1 MDLFTLLKGAG
12 YDSAGIANAEV
23 TLVTENSKKVTPGSV
38 FVCVKGARFDGHD
51 VAADVVAAGAVLV
64 VAERDTGVP
73 NQLIVNDSREAFSL
87 LSASFFGNPS
97 RKLRL
102 VGITGTN
109 GKTTTCFL
117 LKSVF
122 EALGHKTG
130 LIGTVKNIV
139 GDKEYPAT
147 LTTPDPFELN
157 SLFAEMVEAGC
168 EFCVMEVSSQAL
180 AQQRVAGLHY
190 EVAAF
195 TNLTQD
201 HLDYHGTFENYIAA
215 KHRLFENCDNAV
227 VNCDDEAYKA
237 MIEGTGCNV
246 ITCSARK
253 DSADYSAK
261 NIEHKPGGVSY
272 VLVGIGKLERI
283 KMRIPGGFTV
293 YNSMTAAVCAIQ
305 LGLSFSEVA
314 GALSQAAGVPGRIE
328 VVPTDTDYTVI
339 IDYAHSPDGL
349 QNILAALRKIAQGRI
364 ITVFGC
370 GGDRDRTKR
379 PQMGK
384 IAADMS
390 DFVIVTSDNP
400 RTEDPAAIVAEVAE
414 GTKGARI
421 PVVEIVDRTQAI
433 EFALNEA
440 EKDDIILLAGKGHE
454 TYQILGTEKIH
465 YDEREV
471 VRNLLAK

>member
-1 MDLFTLLKGAG
+1 MNIFTLLKGAG
-12 YDSAGIANAEV
+12 YDTAGITDAEV
-23 TLVTENSKKVTPGSV
+23 TLVTEDSRKVKAGSV

-51 VAADVVAAGAVLV
+51 VAADAVAHGAVLV
-64 VAERDTGVP
+64 VAERDTGVS
-73 NQLIVNDSREAFSL
+73 NQLIVKDSREAFSL

-130 LIGTVKNIV
+130 LVGTVKNIV

-215 KHRLFENCDNAV
+215 KHKLFENCDKAV
-227 VNCDDEAYKA
+227 VNCDDDAYKA
-237 MIEGTGCNV
+237 MIEGTDCSV
-246 ITCSARK
+246 VTCSARK

-261 NIEHKPGGVSY
+261 NIEHKSGGVSY
-272 VLVGIGKLERI
+272 ILVGIGRLERI

-305 LGLSFSEVA
+305 LGLPFADVA

-349 QNILAALRKIAQGRI
+349 QNILAALRKIAQGKI

-390 DFVIVTSDNP
+390 DFVVITSDNP
-400 RTEDPAAIVAEVAE
+400 RTEDPASIVAEVAE
-414 GTKGARI
+414 GTKGAKTH
-421 PVVEIVDRTQAI
+421 VVEIVDRTQAI
-433 EFALNEA
+433 EFALKKA
-440 EKDDIILLAGKGHE
+440 KKDDIILLAGKGHE
-454 TYQILGTEKIH
+454 TYQIIGTEKTH

-471 VRNLLAK
+471 VRDLLAK

>member
-1 MDLFTLLKGAG
+1 
-12 YDSAGIANAEV
+12 
-23 TLVTENSKKVTPGSV
+23 
-38 FVCVKGARFDGHD
+38 
-51 VAADVVAAGAVLV
+51 
-64 VAERDTGVP
+64 
-73 NQLIVNDSREAFSL
+73 
-87 LSASFFGNPS
+87 
-97 RKLRL
+97 
-102 VGITGTN
+102 
-109 GKTTTCFL
+109 
-117 LKSVF
+117 
-122 EALGHKTG
+122 
-130 LIGTVKNIV
+130 
-139 GDKEYPAT
+139 
-147 LTTPDPFELN
+147 
-157 SLFAEMVEAGC
+157 MVEAGC

-215 KHRLFENCDNAV
+215 KHKLFENCDTAV
-227 VNCDDEAYKA
+227 VNADDCAYKD
-237 MIEGTGCNV
+237 MVDGTQCRV
-246 ITCSARK
+246 VTCSAVK

-272 VLVGIGKLERI
+272 MLVGIGKLERI
-283 KMRIPGGFTV
+283 RMRIPGGFTV

-305 LGLSFSEVA
+305 LGLSFFEVA
-314 GALSQAAGVPGRIE
+314 KALSQAGGVPGRIE

-349 QNILAALRKIAQGRI
+349 ENILASLRKIAQARI

-379 PQMGK
+379 PKMGK
-384 IAADMS
+384 IASDMS
-390 DFVIVTSDNP
+390 DFVIITSDNP
-400 RTEDPAAIVAEVAE
+400 RTEEPAAIVKEVAE
-414 GTKGARI
+414 GTRDAKI

-440 EKDDIILLAGKGHE
+440 GENDIVLLAGKGHE
-454 TYQILGTEKIH
+454 TYQIIGTEKFH

-471 VRNLLAK
+471 VKSLLEK

>member
-1 MDLFTLLKGAG
+1 MNLYTLLEGAG
-12 YDSAGIANAEV
+12 YDISGISDAEAL
-23 TLVTENSKKVTPGSV
+23 LVTEDSRKVTAGSV

-51 VAADVVAAGAVLV
+51 AAADAVNSGAVLI
-64 VAERDTGVP
+64 VAEHDTGAP

-87 LSASFFGNPS
+87 LSASFFGNPA

-122 EALGHKTG
+122 DALGYKSG
-130 LIGTVKNIV
+130 LVGTVKNIV
-139 GDKEYPAT
+139 GDKEYPAK

-157 SLFAEMVEAGC
+157 SLFAQMVDEGC

-190 EVAAF
+190 EVVAF

-215 KHRLFENCDNAV
+215 KHILFEHCDKAV
-227 VNCDDEAYKA
+227 VNADDEAYMA
-237 MIEGTGCNV
+237 MVDGTHCDV
-246 ITCSARK
+246 ITCSARR
-253 DSADYSAK
+253 DNADYSAK

-272 VLVGIGKLERI
+272 MLVGIGKLERI

-293 YNSMTAAVCAIQ
+293 YNSMTAAVCAVQ
-305 LGLSFSEVA
+305 LGLAFSDVA
-314 GALSQAAGVPGRIE
+314 KALSQAAGVPGRIE

-349 QNILAALRKIAQGRI
+349 ENILASLRKIAQGRI

-379 PQMGK
+379 PKMGK

-400 RTEDPAAIVAEVAE
+400 RTEDPEAIVKEVAE
-414 GTKGARI
+414 GTKDARI
-421 PVVEIVDRTQAI
+421 PVVKIVDRTQAI

-440 EKDDIILLAGKGHE
+440 NENDIILLAGKGHE
-454 TYQILGTEKIH
+454 TYQIIGTEKMH

-471 VRNLLAK
+471 VKKLLSK

>member
-1 MDLFTLLKGAG
+1 MNIYTLLKGAG
-12 YDSAGIANAEV
+12 YDVCGITDAEV
-23 TLVTENSKKVTPGSV
+23 TLVTEDSRKVTQGSV

-51 VAADVVAAGAVLV
+51 AALSAVEAGAVLV
-64 VAERDTGVP
+64 VAQHDTGAP
-73 NQLIVNDSREAFSL
+73 NQLIVSDTREAFSL
-87 LSASFFGNPS
+87 LSASFFGNPA
-97 RKLRL
+97 RNLRL

-117 LKSVF
+117 LKSVL
-122 EALGHKTG
+122 ETLGHKTG
-130 LIGTVKNIV
+130 LIGTVKNMV
-139 GDKEYPAT
+139 GDTEYPAR

-157 SLFAEMVEAGC
+157 SLFAKMVEAGC

-180 AQQRVAGLHY
+180 AQCRVAGIHY

-215 KHRLFENCDNAV
+215 KHILFENCDVAV
-227 VNCDDEAYKA
+227 VNTDDEAHSA
-237 MIEGTGCNV
+237 MVADTSCKV
-246 ITCSARK
+246 VSYSAVSDR
-253 DSADYSAK
+253 ADYSAK

-272 VLVGIGKLERI
+272 FLVGIGKLERI

-293 YNSMTAAVCAIQ
+293 YNSMTAGVCAIE
-305 LGLSFSEVA
+305 LGLPFADVTK
-314 GALSQAAGVPGRIE
+314 ALSEAVGVPGRIE

-349 QNILAALRKIAQGRI
+349 ENILGSLRKIAQARI

-379 PQMGK
+379 PKMGK

-400 RTEDPAAIVAEVAE
+400 RTEDPDAIVKEVAE
-414 GTKGARI
+414 GTKGAKV
-421 PVVEIVDRTQAI
+421 PVVQIVDRTQAI

-440 EKDDIILLAGKGHE
+440 DDGDIVLLAGKGHE
-454 TYQILGTEKIH
+454 TYQIIGTEKHH

-471 VRNLLAK
+471 VRNLLGK

>member
-1 MDLFTLLKGAG
+1 MNIYTLLKGAG
-12 YDSAGIANAEV
+12 YDTCGITDAEV
-23 TLVTENSKKVTPGSV
+23 SLVTEDSRKVTQGSV

-51 VAADVVAAGAVLV
+51 AADDAVKAGAVLI
-64 VAERDTGVP
+64 VAQHDTGAP
-73 NQLIVNDSREAFSL
+73 NQLIVSDTREAFSL
-87 LSASFFGNPS
+87 LSASFFGNPAKS
-97 RKLRL
+97 LRL
-102 VGITGTN
+102 VGVTGTN

-117 LKSVF
+117 LKSVL
-122 EALGHKTG
+122 ESLGHKTG
-130 LIGTVKNIV
+130 LVGTVKNMV
-139 GDKEYPAT
+139 GDVEYPAH

-157 SLFAEMVEAGC
+157 SLFAKMVEAGC

-180 AQQRVAGLHY
+180 AQCRVAGLHY

-215 KHRLFENCDNAV
+215 KHILFENCDVAV
-227 VNCDDEAYKA
+227 VNTDDEAHSA
-237 MIEGTGCNV
+237 MTEGTSCKV
-246 ITCSARK
+246 VSFSALR

-272 VLVGIGKLERI
+272 FLVGIGKLERI
-283 KMRIPGGFTV
+283 KMKIPGGFTV
-293 YNSMTAAVCAIQ
+293 YNSMTAAVCAIE
-305 LGLSFSEVA
+305 LGLPFADVTK
-314 GALSQAAGVPGRIE
+314 ALSEASGVPGRIE

-349 QNILAALRKIAQGRI
+349 QNILGSLRKIARARI
-364 ITVFGC
+364 IAVFGC
-370 GGDRDRTKR
+370 GGDRDKTKR

-400 RTEDPAAIVAEVAE
+400 RTEDPATIVKEVAE
-414 GTKGARI
+414 GTKGAKV

-440 EKDDIILLAGKGHE
+440 NEDDIVLLAGKGHE
-454 TYQILGTEKIH
+454 TYQIIGTEKHH

-471 VRNLLAK
+471 VRNLLK

>member
-1 MDLFTLLKGAG
+1 MNLYTLLKGAG
-12 YDSAGIANAEV
+12 YSTEGVADAEV
-23 TLVTENSKKVTPGSV
+23 TLVTEDSRKAEKGSV
-38 FVCVKGARFDGHD
+38 FVCIKGARFDGHD
-51 VAADVVAAGAVLV
+51 AAVSAVESGAVLI
-64 VAERDTGVP
+64 VAERDTGVK
-73 NQLIVNDSREAFSL
+73 NQLIVSDTREAFSL
-87 LSASFFGNPS
+87 LSASFFGNPAE
-97 RKLRL
+97 KLRL
-102 VGITGTN
+102 VGVTGTN

-117 LKSVF
+117 LKSIF
-122 EALGHKTG
+122 ESLGRKTG
-130 LIGTVKNIV
+130 LVGTVKNMV
-139 GDKEYPAT
+139 GDVEYPAK

-157 SLFAEMVEAGC
+157 SLFAKMVEAGC

-215 KHRLFENCDNAV
+215 KHKLFENCDKAV
-227 VNCDDEAYKA
+227 VNADDEAYKA
-237 MIEGTGCNV
+237 MIEGASCSV
-246 ITCSARK
+246 ATCSALR

-272 VLVGIGKLERI
+272 FLVGIGKLERI

-305 LGLSFSEVA
+305 LGLPFADVA
-314 GALSQAAGVPGRIE
+314 AALSQATGVPGRIE

-349 QNILAALRKIAQGRI
+349 QNILASLRKIAQARI

-379 PQMGK
+379 PLMGQ

-390 DFVIVTSDNP
+390 DFVVVTSDNP
-400 RTEDPAAIVAEVAE
+400 RTEDPEAIVNEVAE
-414 GTKGARI
+414 GTKNAKV
-421 PVVEIVDRTQAI
+421 PVVTIVDRTQAI
-433 EFALNEA
+433 EFALKEA
-440 EKDDIILLAGKGHE
+440 ESGDIVLLAGKGHE
-454 TYQILGTEKIH
+454 TYQIIGTEKIH
-465 YDEREV
+465 YDEREIV
-471 VRNLLAK
+471 KNILG

>member
-1 MDLFTLLKGAG
+1 MNIITLLKGAG
-12 YDSAGIANAEV
+12 YDSQGICDAEV
-23 TLVTENSKKVTPGSV
+23 TLVTEDSRKVTEGSV

-51 VAADVVAAGAVLV
+51 AALSAVEKGAVLI
-64 VAERDTGVP
+64 VAQHDTGAP
-73 NQLIVNDSREAFSL
+73 NQLIVNDTREAFSL
-87 LSASFFGNPS
+87 LSASFFGNPAKS
-97 RKLRL
+97 LRL
-102 VGITGTN
+102 VGVTGTN

-117 LKSVF
+117 LKSVL
-122 EALGHKTG
+122 ESIGHKTG
-130 LIGTVKNIV
+130 LVGTVKNMV
-139 GDKEYPAT
+139 GDVEYPAH

-157 SLFAEMVEAGC
+157 SLFAEMVKAGC

-180 AQQRVAGLHY
+180 AQKRVAGLHY

-215 KHRLFENCDNAV
+215 KHILFENCDTAV
-227 VNCDDEAYKA
+227 VNTDDEAHLA
-237 MIEGTGCNV
+237 MTDGACCKV
-246 ITCSARK
+246 VSYSALSDR
-253 DSADYSAK
+253 ADYSAK

-272 VLVGIGKLERI
+272 FLVGIGKLERI

-293 YNSMTAAVCAIQ
+293 YNSMTAAVCAIE
-305 LGLSFSEVA
+305 LGLPFADVTK
-314 GALSQAAGVPGRIE
+314 ALSEASGVPGRIE

-349 QNILAALRKIAQGRI
+349 QNILGSLRKIAQARI

-384 IAADMS
+384 IASDMS

-400 RTEDPAAIVAEVAE
+400 RTEDPETIVNEVAE
-414 GTKGARI
+414 GTKGAKI
-421 PVVEIVDRTQAI
+421 PVVRIVDRTQAI

-440 EKDDIILLAGKGHE
+440 NAGDIVLLAGKGHE
-454 TYQILGTEKIH
+454 TYQIIGTEKHH

-471 VRNLLAK
+471 VRNLLRI

>member
-1 MDLFTLLKGAG
+1 MNLYTLLSGAG
-12 YDSAGIANAEV
+12 YSTEGIKDAEV
-23 TLVTENSKKVTPGSV
+23 SLVTEDSRKVQKGSV

-51 VAADVVAAGAVLV
+51 AAGSACEAGAVLI
-64 VAERDTGVP
+64 VAEHDTGAE
-73 NQLIVNDSREAFSL
+73 NQLIVSDSREAFSL
-87 LSASFFGNPS
+87 LSASFLGNPAY
-97 RKLRL
+97 KLRL

-117 LKSVF
+117 LKSVL

-130 LIGTVKNIV
+130 LVGTVKNIV

-157 SLFAEMVEAGC
+157 SLFAQMVEAGC

-215 KHRLFENCDNAV
+215 KHKLFENCDKAV
-227 VNCDDEAYKA
+227 VNADDQAYKA
-237 MIEGTGCNV
+237 MVEGASCEV
-246 ITCSARK
+246 ITCSALK

-272 VLVGIGKLERI
+272 ILVGIGKIERI

-305 LGLSFSEVA
+305 LGLPFGDVA
-314 GALSQAAGVPGRIE
+314 RALSEASGVPGRIE

-349 QNILAALRKIAQGRI
+349 QNILASLRKIARGRI

-379 PQMGK
+379 PKMGK

-400 RTEDPAAIVAEVAE
+400 RTEEPKAIVAEVAE
-414 GTKGARI
+414 GTKGAKV

-440 EKDDIILLAGKGHE
+440 DTDDIILLAGKGHE
-454 TYQILGTEKIH
+454 TYQIIGTEKIH

-471 VRNLLAK
+471 VKNLLGN

>member
-1 MDLFTLLKGAG
+1 MKLFQLLEGAG
-12 YDSAGIANAEV
+12 YGLGGIKDAEV
-23 TLVTENSKKVTPGSV
+23 TLVTEDSRKVCEGSV

-51 VAADVVAAGAVLV
+51 AAADAVKRGAVLI
-64 VAERDTGVP
+64 VAQHDTGCE
-73 NQLIVNDSREAFSL
+73 NQLIVEDTREAFSL
-87 LSASFFGNPS
+87 LSASFFSNPA

-102 VGITGTN
+102 VGVTGTN

-117 LKSVF
+117 LKAIF
-122 EALGHKTG
+122 ESLGHKTG
-130 LIGTVKNIV
+130 LVGTVKNMV
-139 GDKEYPAT
+139 GDKEYPAH

-157 SLFAEMVEAGC
+157 SLFAEMVEQGC

-190 EVAAF
+190 ESAIF

-201 HLDYHGTFENYIAA
+201 HLDYHGNFENYIAA
-215 KHRLFENCDNAV
+215 KHKLFEMCDTAV
-227 VNCDDEAYKA
+227 INCDDEAHTA
-237 MIEGTGCNV
+237 MVEGTDC
-246 ITCSARK
+246 RK
-253 DSADYSAK
+253 VTYSVLSDNADYTAK
-261 NIEHKPGGVSY
+261 NVEYKTSGVSY
-272 VLVGIGKLERI
+272 ILVGFGRLERI

-293 YNSMTAAVCAIQ
+293 YNSMGAAVCAVE
-305 LGLSFSEVA
+305 LGLPMDGVA
-314 GALSQAAGVPGRIE
+314 KALGEAVGVPGRIE

-349 QNILAALRKIAQGRI
+349 QNILAALRKIAEARV

-370 GGDRDRTKR
+370 GGDRDKTKR

-390 DFVIVTSDNP
+390 DFVIITSDNP
-400 RTEDPAAIVAEVAE
+400 RTEDPQTIVNEIAE
-414 GTKGARI
+414 GTKGAKI
-421 PVVEIVDRTQAI
+421 PVVTITDRTQAI

-440 EKDDIILLAGKGHE
+440 NENDIVLLAGKGHE
-454 TYQILGTEKIH
+454 TYQIIGTEKRH

-471 VRNLLAK
+471 VRDLLNK